1 MVSRKKAR
9 GQARRAAKDNKANGS
24 LEAQMQRLTVADC
37 LFSAQQCRHGLELLE
52 SHVKKRCEDF
62 FHTFFIGFVDNGEN
76 KVESC
81 FNEGIKATG
90 ESDIWEDAAKL
101 KQVVRYCVAVGA
113 QLVLGENDLRNA
125 SIHAS
130 LAYYFEQYIATH
142 LEKTKSSMD
151 LPKLCEMIKF
161 KSDSRT
167 LLSFFRKRI
176 PCKCLDE
183 KYKEFK
189 SVIKTRCCCNSKCSL
204 PGSKVERNKTLYCSR
219 CNQVCYC
226 SRECQKADWKE
237 HKEYCR
243 AVAERK
249 AVFDSEA

>member
-1 MVSRKKAR
+1 
-9 GQARRAAKDNKANGS
+9 
-24 LEAQMQRLTVADC
+24 
-37 LFSAQQCRHGLELLE
+37 LLE
-52 SHVKKRCEDF
+52 SQVTKRCEDF
-62 FHTFFIGFVDNGEN
+62 FHTFFDRFVESDEKNI
-76 KVESC
+76 ESC
-81 FNEGIKATG
+81 FHEGIEATG

-101 KQVVRYCVAVGA
+101 KQVVSYCVAVGA
-113 QLVLGENDLRNA
+113 QLVIDENDLRNA

-130 LAYYFEQYIATH
+130 FAYFFEQHSAVY

-151 LPKLCEMIKF
+151 LPKVCEMIKF

-204 PGSKVERNKTLYCSR
+204 PDSKVERNKTLYCSG

-243 AVAERK
+243 AVAERN
-249 AVFDSEA
+249 AMFDSESC